1 MPMALQCPHA
11 RNLIL
16 RDDCID
22 LKTNNQFDVYS
33 LDDSCEIFAENM
45 Q

>member
-1 MPMALQCPHA
+1 MPEI
-11 RNLIL
+11 NLIL

-33 LDDSCEIFAENM
+33 LDVSCQILAGNM